1 MNTNKSFNYKHQQ
14 TTANIKFLS
23 CFHSSNLKNRLILFQ
38 LMKIINYI
46 NNISTAISLLCL
58 LSVFLYFG
66 SKVDSSIT
74 HYFQLFIKL
83 GLSLGSITLVLR
95 YFIIK
100 KFDISVLIYDFFFL
114 VFFLLIIFNKYHSI
128 SFLKLN
134 LFFVIAT
141 LFLFIREFS
150 TITINYKRKILNPA
164 QLFIISFLGIIFI
177 GAFCLQLPNATTEKI
192 TFLDA
197 LFTSTS
203 AVCVTGLSVVD
214 TQYTFTSFGKIIIM
228 ILIQIGGLGIMTFA
242 SYFSY
247 FFKGSSSYENTL
259 VLGELTSENKIGE
272 VFRTIKKILL
282 LTSIIVSIGAISIF
296 LTTPTRNFDSFL
308 SHLFFSIFHSISAF
322 NNAGFSTL
330 SAGLYDETLKYNY
343 SFQLI
348 ISFLIIFGGMG
359 FPIVFNVIRFFK
371 YKLNLFFNKLLNTK
385 KVEHVPWVINLNT
398 RIILFTTF
406 ILLVVGTVAFFFF
419 EYNGVLKNHSN
430 FGKIVTSFFGSV
442 TPRTAGFNTLD
453 MADLSFST
461 IMFTILLM
469 WIGASPAST
478 GGGIKTSTFA
488 IATLNFISLA
498 RGKDR
503 IEINRREVADI
514 SVRRAFAIIS
524 LSLAVIGL
532 AVLILVKI
540 EPDKSFIHLSF
551 EAFSA
556 FSTVGLSINLTPR
569 FGEGG
574 KIILIL
580 LMFIGRV
587 STLTILIAIIKKT
600 KYKNYK
606 YPKEEILIN

>member
-1 MNTNKSFNYKHQQ
+1 MKVV
-14 TTANIKFLS
+14 
-23 CFHSSNLKNRLILFQ
+23 
-38 LMKIINYI
+38 KIINSS
-46 NNISTAISLLCL
+46 STVISLLCL
-58 LSVFLYFG
+58 FSVFLYFG
-66 SKVDSSIT
+66 SKVDSIVT
-74 HYFQLFIKL
+74 FYFQLFIKL
-83 GLSLGSITLVLR
+83 GLVFGVVTLLIR
-95 YFIIK
+95 YFK
-100 KFDISVLIYDFFFL
+100 ERKFDFSVLASDVFFL
-114 VFFLLIIFNKYHSI
+114 VFFLLIIFNKNHSI
-128 SFLKLN
+128 SFFKGN
-134 LFFVIAT
+134 LSFVLGA

-150 TITINYKRKILNPA
+150 TLSINYKRKVLNPA
-164 QLFIISFLGIIFI
+164 QLFIISFLGIIFL

-192 TFLDA
+192 SFLDA
-197 LFTSTS
+197 LFTATS
-203 AVCVTGLSVVD
+203 AVCVTGLNVVD
-214 TQYTFTSFGKIIIM
+214 IEYTFTTFGKVIIM

-272 VFRTIKKILL
+272 VFRTIRKILI
-282 LTSIIVSIGAISIF
+282 LTSLIVLIGAVSIYF
-296 LTTPTRNFDSFL
+296 TTPSDNFSSFL
-308 SHLFFSIFHSISAF
+308 SHVFFSIFHSVSAF

-330 SAGLYDETLKYNY
+330 SAGLYDDTLKFNY

-348 ISFLIIFGGMG
+348 IACLIIFGGLG

-371 YKLNLFFNKLLNTK
+371 YKLNLLFNRFFDVK

-398 RIILFTTF
+398 RIILITTF
-406 ILLVVGTVAFFFF
+406 ILLVVGTIVIYFF
-419 EYNGVLKNHSN
+419 EYNGVLNGHN
-430 FGKIVTSFFGSV
+430 DFGKIVTAFFAAV
-442 TPRTAGFNTLD
+442 TPRTAGFSSVN
-453 MADLSFST
+453 MADLSFPT

-498 RGKDR
+498 KGKDR

-532 AVLILVKI
+532 SVLILVKI

-556 FSTVGLSINLTPR
+556 FSTAGLSINLTPR

-574 KIILIL
+574 KIVLIC
-580 LMFIGRV
+580 LMFIGRI
-587 STLTILIAIIKKT
+587 STLTMLIAIFRKT

>member
-1 MNTNKSFNYKHQQ
+1 
-14 TTANIKFLS
+14 
-23 CFHSSNLKNRLILFQ
+23 
-38 LMKIINYI
+38 
-46 NNISTAISLLCL
+46 
-58 LSVFLYFG
+58 
-66 SKVDSSIT
+66 
-74 HYFQLFIKL
+74 L
-83 GLSLGSITLVLR
+83 GLAFGVVTLVLR
-95 YFIIK
+95 YLK
-100 KFDISVLIYDFFFL
+100 ERKFDLTVLASDIFFL
-114 VFFLLIIFNKYHSI
+114 VFFLLIIFNKHHSI
-128 SFLKLN
+128 SFFKNN
-134 LFFVIAT
+134 LSFVLGA

-150 TITINYKRKILNPA
+150 TLTINYKRKVLNPA
-164 QLFIISFLGIIFI
+164 QLFIISFLGIIFL

-192 TFLDA
+192 SFLDA

-214 TQYTFTSFGKIIIM
+214 TQYTFTTFGKVIIM
-228 ILIQIGGLGIMTFA
+228 LLIQIGGLGIMTFA

-272 VFRTIKKILL
+272 VFRTIKKILI
-282 LTSIIVSIGAISIF
+282 LTSLIVFTGAVSIYF
-296 LTTPTRNFDSFL
+296 TTPAKNFDSFL
-308 SHLFFSIFHSISAF
+308 NHLFFSVFHSVSAF

-330 SAGLYDETLKYNY
+330 SAGLYDDTLKFNY
-343 SFQLI
+343 SFHLI

-371 YKLNLFFNKLLNTK
+371 YKMNLLFNRFFDTK

-398 RIILFTTF
+398 RIILITTF
-406 ILLVVGTVAFFFF
+406 ILLVVGTVAFYFF
-419 EYNGVLKNHSN
+419 EYNGVLKDHND
-430 FGKIVTSFFGSV
+430 FGKIVTAFFGSV
-442 TPRTAGFNTLD
+442 TPRTAGFNTFN
-453 MADLSFST
+453 MADLSFPT
-461 IMFTILLM
+461 VMFTILLM

-498 RGKDR
+498 KGKDR

-574 KIILIL
+574 KIVLIC
-580 LMFIGRV
+580 LMFIGRI
-587 STLTILIAIIKKT
+587 STLTMLIAIFRKT

>member
-1 MNTNKSFNYKHQQ
+1 MK
-14 TTANIKFLS
+14 IV
-23 CFHSSNLKNRLILFQ
+23 
-38 LMKIINYI
+38 KIINS
-46 NNISTAISLLCL
+46 STTLVSLLCL
-58 LSVFLYFG
+58 FSVFLYFG
-66 SKVDSSIT
+66 SKVDSIMT
-74 HYFQLFIKL
+74 FYFQLFIKL
-83 GLSLGSITLVLR
+83 GLAFGVVTLVLR
-95 YFIIK
+95 YIK
-100 KFDISVLIYDFFFL
+100 ETKFDWTVLASDVFFL
-114 VFFLLIIFNKYHSI
+114 LFFLLIIFNKHHSI
-128 SFLKLN
+128 SFFKYN
-134 LFFVIAT
+134 LSFVLGA
-141 LFLFIREFS
+141 LFLFVREFS
-150 TITINYKRKILNPA
+150 TLTINYKRKVLNPA
-164 QLFIISFLGIIFI
+164 QLFIISFLGIIFL
-177 GAFCLQLPNATTEKI
+177 GAFCLQLPNATTVKI
-192 TFLDA
+192 SFLDA

-214 TQYTFTSFGKIIIM
+214 TQYTFTTFGKIIIM

-259 VLGELTSENKIGE
+259 VLGELTSENKMGE
-272 VFRTIKKILL
+272 VFKTIKKILI
-282 LTSIIVSIGAISIF
+282 LTSLIVFTGAVSIYF
-296 LTTPTRNFDSFL
+296 TTQSKNFDSFL
-308 SHLFFSIFHSISAF
+308 NHVFFSVFHSVSAF

-330 SAGLYDETLKYNY
+330 SAGMFDETLKFNY
-343 SFQLI
+343 TFHLI

-371 YKLNLFFNKLLNTK
+371 YKMTLLFNRFFDTK
-385 KVEHVPWVINLNT
+385 KLEHVPWVINLNT
-398 RIILFTTF
+398 RIILITTF
-406 ILLVVGTVAFFFF
+406 ILLVVGTVAFYFF
-419 EYNGVLKNHSN
+419 EYNGVLKDHND
-430 FGKIVTSFFGSV
+430 FGKIVTAFFGAV
-442 TPRTAGFNTLD
+442 TPRTAGFNTFD
-453 MADLSFST
+453 MAELSFPT
-461 IMFTILLM
+461 VMFTILLM

-498 RGKDR
+498 KGKDR

-574 KIILIL
+574 KIVLIC
-580 LMFIGRV
+580 LMFIGRI
-587 STLTILIAIIKKT
+587 STLTMLIAIFRKT

>member
-1 MNTNKSFNYKHQQ
+1 MK
-14 TTANIKFLS
+14 IV
-23 CFHSSNLKNRLILFQ
+23 
-38 LMKIINYI
+38 KIING
-46 NNISTAISLLCL
+46 TATLFSLLCL
-58 LSVFLYFG
+58 FSVFLFFG

-74 HYFQLFIKL
+74 FYFQLFIKI
-83 GLSLGSITLVLR
+83 GLSFGVVTLGMRYIKVVKLDFTVLAS
-95 YFIIK
+95 
-100 KFDISVLIYDFFFL
+100 DIFFL
-114 VFFLLIIFNKYHSI
+114 SFFLLIIFNKHHSI
-128 SFLKLN
+128 
-134 LFFVIAT
+134 LFFKYNLTYVLAT
-141 LFLFIREFS
+141 FFLFVREFS
-150 TITINYKRKILNPA
+150 TLTINYKRKILNPA
-164 QLFIISFLGIIFI
+164 QLFIISFLAIIFL
-177 GAFCLQLPNATTEKI
+177 GAFCLQLPNATVGKI
-192 TFLDA
+192 SFLDA

-214 TQYTFTSFGKIIIM
+214 TEFAFTTFGKVILM
-228 ILIQIGGLGIMTFA
+228 ILIQIGGIGIMTFA

-272 VFRTIKKILL
+272 VFRTIKKILV
-282 LTSIIVSIGAISIF
+282 LTSLIVFIGAAGIY
-296 LTTPTRNFDSFL
+296 LTTPSENFNSFL
-308 SHLFFSIFHSISAF
+308 NHLFFSVFHSVSAF

-330 SAGLYDETLKYNY
+330 SAGLFDDSLKFNY

-348 ISFLIIFGGMG
+348 ISFLIIFGGIG

-371 YKLNLFFNKLLNTK
+371 YKVNLIFNRFFDIK

-398 RIILFTTF
+398 RIILITTS
-406 ILLVVGTVAFFFF
+406 ILLVVGTLAFYFF
-419 EYNGVLKNHSN
+419 EYNGVLKDHND
-430 FGKIVTSFFGSV
+430 FGKIVTAFFGSV
-442 TPRTAGFNTLD
+442 TPRTAGFNTFD
-453 MADLSFST
+453 MSELSFPT

-498 RGKDR
+498 KGKDR

-524 LSLAVIGL
+524 LSLAVIGF
-532 AVLILVKI
+532 AVLILVKV

-574 KIILIL
+574 KIVLIC
-580 LMFIGRV
+580 LMFIGRI
-587 STLTILIAIIKKT
+587 STLTILIAIFRKT

>member
-1 MNTNKSFNYKHQQ
+1 MK
-14 TTANIKFLS
+14 IV
-23 CFHSSNLKNRLILFQ
+23 
-38 LMKIINYI
+38 KIINSS
-46 NNISTAISLLCL
+46 STVISLLCL
-58 LSVFLYFG
+58 FSVFLYFG

-74 HYFQLFIKL
+74 FYFQLFIKL
-83 GLSLGSITLVLR
+83 GLAFGVVTLVLR
-95 YFIIK
+95 YLK
-100 KFDISVLIYDFFFL
+100 ERKFDLTVLASDIFFM
-114 VFFLLIIFNKYHSI
+114 VFFLLIIFNKHHSI
-128 SFLKLN
+128 SFFKNN
-134 LFFVIAT
+134 LIFVLGA

-150 TITINYKRKILNPA
+150 TLTINYKRKVLNPA
-164 QLFIISFLGIIFI
+164 QLFIISFLGIIFL

-192 TFLDA
+192 SFLDA

-214 TQYTFTSFGKIIIM
+214 TQYTFTTFGKVIIM

-259 VLGELTSENKIGE
+259 VLGELTSENKISE
-272 VFRTIKKILL
+272 VFRTIKKILI
-282 LTSIIVSIGAISIF
+282 LTSLIVFIGAVSIYF
-296 LTTPTRNFDSFL
+296 TTPAKNFDSFL
-308 SHLFFSIFHSISAF
+308 NHLFFSVFHSVSAF

-330 SAGLYDETLKYNY
+330 SAGMYDDTLKFNY
-343 SFQLI
+343 SFHLI

-371 YKLNLFFNKLLNTK
+371 YKMNLLFNRFFDTK

-398 RIILFTTF
+398 RIILITTF
-406 ILLVVGTVAFFFF
+406 ILLVVGTVAFYFF
-419 EYNGVLKNHSN
+419 EYNGVLKDHND
-430 FGKIVTSFFGSV
+430 FGKIVTAFFGSV
-442 TPRTAGFNTLD
+442 TPRTAGFNTFD
-453 MADLSFST
+453 MADLSFPT
-461 IMFTILLM
+461 VMFTILLM

-488 IATLNFISLA
+488 IATLNFVSLA
-498 RGKDR
+498 KGKDR

-540 EPDKSFIHLSF
+540 EPDKSFIHLAF

-574 KIILIL
+574 KIVLIC
-580 LMFIGRV
+580 LMFIGRI
-587 STLTILIAIIKKT
+587 STLTMLIAIFRKT